1 MDSVAIADIISGK
14 RELTFKDVEALKLLA
29 DKYPYAQLF
38 TILYLKALSDSKSF
52 AFEEAL
58 NKYAY
63 RVTDRMKL
71 YEIIH
76 AQPEAAQEQ
85 GPQTVDDSA
94 EAAASELV
102 VNIDFQAVSETEA
115 ESAVEKEIP
124 EEVSSEQDETAE
136 LQWEVSETEEHDTI
150 GGRTEEEVFAIKEEI
165 SKIQEL
171 PVEEIIPEEE
181 DKTLEINIL
190 SSVIENV
197 YPQVLEN
204 TMTETEPEISQEAEE
219 EKAPEEAEPQHPE
232 QDREAVV
239 QTFVSWLTKGKHEGL
254 QSEKVTASSEV
265 KTEEEV
271 PAKINED
278 KKNQLI
284 DKFIEEEPSI
294 SRPKKEFF
302 SPSKKA
308 KESIDE
314 SGLMYSETLAN
325 IYVLQG
331 NFPLAIKAYE
341 QLCLTNP
348 EKSVIFAQK
357 IEELKEKLNSLK

>member
-14 RELTFKDVEALKLLA
+14 KELVFTDAGALKILA

-38 TILYLKALSDSKSF
+38 SILYLKALSDSKSF
-52 AFEEAL
+52 DFEEAL

-76 AQPEAAQEQ
+76 AQSEVQEQ
-85 GPQTVDDSA
+85 EPVNDPDEVVMSPLVLNVDFNAPD
-94 EAAASELV
+94 
-102 VNIDFQAVSETEA
+102 ETEA
-115 ESAVEKEIP
+115 EHLVE
-124 EEVSSEQDETAE
+124 EEVSGEILSEPEDVAE
-136 LQWEVSETEEHDTI
+136 LQPEILATEDENTVEERVEEQEPDVLAETDEISETVELP
-150 GGRTEEEVFAIKEEI
+150 AEEI
-165 SKIQEL
+165 
-171 PVEEIIPEEE
+171 VADDEE
-181 DKTLEINIL
+181 KTLEINIL
-190 SSVIENV
+190 TSVIENV
-197 YPQVLEN
+197 YSQVLEN
-204 TMTETEPEISQEAEE
+204 TVIEASSEIPQEPEE
-219 EKAPEEAEPQHPE
+219 EKAPVEVTLQDAEREEA
-232 QDREAVV
+232 AVV
-239 QTFVSWLTKGKHEGL
+239 QSFVSWLTKGKNEEQ
-254 QSEKVTASSEV
+254 QSTKVAASPET
-265 KTEEEV
+265 KTEE
-271 PAKINED
+271 KISGRINED
-278 KKNQLI
+278 KKNQII

-348 EKSVIFAQK
+348 EKNIIFAQR